1 MRTKTKYVSVK
12 VSYDTEE
19 TWEET
24 LQEVKEILLM
34 MNNVKRHA
42 IILDIEQGANKDVND
57 GQNQ

>member
-1 MRTKTKYVSVK
+1 MRNKTKYVSVK

-42 IILDIEQGANKDVND
+42 IILNIEQGANINVND